1 MTNINAFFPESRKG
15 WALGLNAGG
24 GNIGVPVIQLI
35 GLLIIATAGTGAPR
49 IASKSRSGSSS

>member
-1 MTNINAFFPESRKG
+1 MTNINAFFPERYKG

-35 GLLIIATAGTGAPR
+35 APADHR
-49 IASKSRSGSSS
+49 DGRRRRTRGSCSRSTSR